1 MTVRVK
7 VYVDEATARRQH
19 AALAKA
25 AGYPAKGVNVGRGPH
40 VEIPDVPTA
49 ENSIGWTTELTEL
62 VETREGFGVVVT
74 DRVEAMQGKRET
86 IDGARVTIDVSGAE
100 DTKAEDVLAPERIA
114 TLEDDAGEMD
124 RRSR

>member
-1 MTVRVK
+1 MSTRVK
-7 VYVDEATARRQH
+7 VYADEATARRQH
-19 AALAKA
+19 AALSQAV
-25 AGYPAKGVNVGRGPH
+25 GYPAKGVNVGRGPH
-40 VEIPDVPTA
+40 VEIPDEPTR
-49 ENSIGWTTELTEL
+49 ENIAGWTTELTEL

-86 IDGARVTIDVSGAE
+86 IDGARVTIDVSGAK
-100 DTKAEDVLAPERIA
+100 DVKAEDVLAPERVA